1 MTSILTKF
9 VNSTAKRPQGKWA
22 RRFYGEPKAHMK
34 SFALMMQLLD
44 PQPDDLFLEIGCGGG
59 YFLNMVQPRV
69 KKVAAIDHSLDMVE
83 LARRAN
89 QKAIDQGLAE
99 IVHGNAEELPWP
111 DNSFTCTGNTSMWF
125 FVERPVK
132 VLTELLRVLQPGG
145 RLVVGTMQ
153 RSWINRI
160 VWGLY
165 GLRLYTDGQM
175 EDMLRQAGFAEI
187 QMSSP
192 GLTGQIATARKPSQP
207 A

>member
-1 MTSILTKF
+1 MANILTKF

-34 SFALMMQLLD
+34 SFALMLQLLD

-59 YFLNMVQPRV
+59 YFLNMIQARV
-69 KKVAAIDHSLDMVE
+69 DRVAAIDHSPDLVE
-83 LARRAN
+83 VARRSN
-89 QKAIDQGLAE
+89 QKAMDQGRAE

-111 DNSFTCTGNTSMWF
+111 DNSFTCTGNVSMWF
-125 FVERPVK
+125 FVEQPVK
-132 VLTELLRVLQPGG
+132 VLAELLRVLQPGG
-145 RLVVGTMQ
+145 RLVMVTLQ
-153 RSWINRI
+153 RTWINRI
-160 VWGLY
+160 VWSLY

-187 QMSSP
+187 RVSSP
-192 GLTGQIATARKPSQP
+192 GIIGQIATARKPSEP